1 LVPPATKVPS
11 GSCRRAAGSA
21 VIDARQTRVFAPG
34 CIAPR
39 LDEPLPCPRA

>member
-21 VIDARQTRVFAPG
+21 VIGR
-34 CIAPR
+34 
-39 LDEPLPCPRA
+39 